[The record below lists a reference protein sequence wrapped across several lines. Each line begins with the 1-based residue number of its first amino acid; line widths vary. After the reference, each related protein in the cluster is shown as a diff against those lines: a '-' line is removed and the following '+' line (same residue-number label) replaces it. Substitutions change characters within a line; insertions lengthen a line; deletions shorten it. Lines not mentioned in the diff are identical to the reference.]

1 MSRTDDRILKATLR
15 LVAAEGFDGATTRK
29 IAEAAGVSELTLFR
43 RFKNKENLVR
53 TAYHTSFEQTVE
65 NMKNALASHD
75 SKDLRSSLSE
85 AEKQYS
91 AGLSERSVRF
101 VAEVKRILANEGVQQ
116 PETKIMYDM
125 LIDYFQAQIDNG
137 NMRAINPQIA
147 AMVFS
152 SVITFQKVF
161 VKAIHDRDMKD
172 ELWWDD
178 FLDIFLYGIA
188 YTKDKEE

>member
-15 LVAAEGFDGATTRK
+15 LVAAEGFDGATTRR
-29 IAEAAGVSELTLFR
+29 IAEAAGVSEPTLFR
-43 RFKNKENLVR
+43 RFKNKENLVK
-53 TAYHTSFEQTVE
+53 TAYSKSFEQTVK
-65 NMKNALASHD
+65 NMKNALVGHD
-75 SKDLRSSLSE
+75 SNDLRSSLSE

-91 AGLSERSVRF
+91 DGLSERSVRF
-101 VAEVKRILANEGVQQ
+101 IAEIKRILANEGVRQ
-116 PETKIMYDM
+116 PETRIMHDT

-137 NMRAINPQIA
+137 NVRAINPRVA

-152 SVITFQKVF
+152 SVIAFEKVL
-161 VKAIHDRDMKD
+161 VKAFHDRDEKD

-188 YTKDKEE
+188 NTKDTEK